1 MKKMYAF
8 LLMMVSVLFWAQ
20 TPKLE
25 IPNAKGDFK
34 PTNEVNLEKLDIKV
48 KIAGNISTTVMTMV
62 FRSNSNRILEGRLTF
77 PLPEGVSVSGY
88 ALDINGK
95 LRNAVPVEKEK
106 AKEVF
111 ESIERRRVDPGIL
124 EKVEGNNFRTRI
136 YPIMPNSTRTV
147 QITYHQELKKIGGNL
162 QYFLPLD
169 FEKAIPEF
177 NLKTSV
183 FENFITP
190 QLEEKPNGEFD
201 FVKNGNVWTAETKK
215 INYKSTGNLK
225 VNLPQSEDKNAV
237 VMQNASDN
245 HFYFL
250 ANVNINSSSRAKNI
264 PSKIGLIWDN
274 SLSAKKANHE
284 KEFELLD
291 EYFKAVQN
299 ISVKVAYLNNDF
311 EEGKVYTVKNGNWD
325 DLKTELKSVKYDGGT
340 DFGKLKNV
348 ENVNEYLFFSDGIS
362 SFGDL
367 NLKLNKPVYT
377 VVSSAK
383 ANFSQMKFISLKTGG
398 EMLNLQQNLAKDEVK
413 KLLYENLKFIG
424 IKENNSVSEVYPSL
438 PQTIENG
445 FNISGISS
453 KKATEITLLFG
464 YGNVP
469 TLEKMVKLN
478 ADENIV
484 EDWEIAQFWAQKK
497 ITELE
502 LFADKNKDEIKNL
515 GKQFVIV
522 TMNTSLIVLENVSD
536 YVKYEIT
543 PPLELRE
550 AYNNQMKTVFAQ
562 RDIRVNDLMQR
573 AESMTENLKNW
584 WKTDFKPVKKY
595 PKPVE
600 PVVDNTRRD
609 SITVRNSG
617 NPRNSTNTRTRERRT
632 RQRAMSD
639 SVREKRI
646 EEVVLV
652 AYGDRD
658 EEDDSPRITRSESVA
673 STVQGRVAGVEI
685 RGYSSAPE
693 KSKEIGS
700 YTPTSGKINIVDV
713 KSDAEYMNAFEK
725 ISTAEEI
732 YNEYLVQ
739 REKYLQTP
747 SFYFDVA
754 QLLFEKKSP
763 KLALRVL
770 SSIAD
775 LDIENE
781 ELYKLLAYKLK
792 EGKFYDKELW
802 IFGKVLEWRPFDP
815 QSYRDYSL
823 ALEDNGKYQ
832 EALDTLYK
840 IFNRSYTQELANRDF
855 GIEET
860 VLLELNQLI
869 SIHKGEIN
877 ISKINQKLIADL
889 PVDVRV
895 VLNWNKD
902 NTDIDLWV
910 TDPNGE
916 KCMYS
921 HKTTEIGGRLSDDFT
936 GGFGPE
942 QFLLKKAI
950 SGTYKIETNFFGE
963 NQATVS
969 GPTSL
974 MAEIFINYASGKQ
987 ERQIVVFNKSKE
999 SNTGN
1004 GDGVLIAEFKF

>member
-1 MKKMYAF
+1 MKKMFAF
-8 LLMMVSVLFWAQ
+8 LLMMFSVAIWAQ
-20 TPKLE
+20 IPNIE

-48 KIAGNISTTVMTMV
+48 KIVGNISTTEMTMI
-62 FRSNSNRILEGRLTF
+62 FRSNANRILEGRLTF
-77 PLPEGVSVSGY
+77 PLPDGVSVSGY
-88 ALDINGK
+88 AFDINGK

-136 YPIMPNSTRTV
+136 YPIPMNGNRIV
-147 QITYHQELKKIGGNL
+147 QITYHQELKKVAGNL

-215 INYKSTGNLK
+215 INYKSKGNLK
-225 VNLPQSEDKNAV
+225 VNLPQSDDKNAV

-250 ANVNINSSSRAKNI
+250 ANVNINSSSRAKNL

-291 EYFKAVQN
+291 EYFKAVKN

-311 EEGKVYTVKNGNWD
+311 EEGKTFSIKNGNWSE
-325 DLKTELKSVKYDGGT
+325 LKAELKSVKYDGGT
-340 DFGKLKNV
+340 DFGKLKNL
-348 ENVNEYLFFSDGIS
+348 ENVGEYLLFSDGLS
-362 SFGDL
+362 TFGDL

-377 VVSSAK
+377 VISSAK

-398 EMLNLQQNLAKDEVK
+398 EMLNLGQNLAKDDVK

-464 YGNVP
+464 YGNVL
-469 TLEKMVKLN
+469 TLEKTIKLN
-478 ADENIV
+478 ADENTV

-497 ITELE
+497 LAELE

-515 GKQFVIV
+515 GKQFGIV
-522 TMNTSLIVLENVSD
+522 TMNSSLIVLENVSD
-536 YVKYEIT
+536 YVKYEIA

-550 AYNNQMKTVFAQ
+550 AYNNQIKTVFAQ
-562 RDIRVNDLMQR
+562 RENRVNNLMQR
-573 AESMTENLKNW
+573 AESMTENLKTW
-584 WKTDFKPVKKY
+584 WKTDFTPKKKY
-595 PKPVE
+595 PE
-600 PVVDNTRRD
+600 PTSKKD
-609 SITVRNSG
+609 SV
-617 NPRNSTNTRTRERRT
+617 RTREISENTSRRNRERRNT
-632 RQRAMSD
+632 RMDTTQTKEINEVVMIGYGRQRKTDITGSVTQVLEGRASGVVVNAMGIKREDKNLHD
-639 SVREKRI
+639 S
-646 EEVVLV
+646 
-652 AYGDRD
+652 YQ
-658 EEDDSPRITRSESVA
+658 PN
-673 STVQGRVAGVEI
+673 
-685 RGYSSAPE
+685 
-693 KSKEIGS
+693 
-700 YTPTSGKINIVDV
+700 SGKITVIDV
-713 KSDAEYMNAFEK
+713 KSDAEYMEAFNK

-792 EGKFYDKELW
+792 EGKSYDKELW

-815 QSYRDYSL
+815 QSYRDYAL

-832 EALDTLYK
+832 EALDTIYK
-840 IFNRSYTQELANRDF
+840 IFNRSYTQELADRDF

-860 VLLELNQLI
+860 VLMELNELI
-869 SIHKGEIN
+869 SRHKNEIDF
-877 ISKINQKLIADL
+877 SKINEKLIADL

-895 VLNWNKD
+895 ALNWNKD

-921 HKTTEIGGRLSDDFT
+921 HKSTEIGGRLSDDFT

-950 SGTYKIETNFFGE
+950 KGTYKIETNFFGE
-963 NQATVS
+963 NQVSVS

-987 ERQIVVFNKSKE
+987 ERQIVVFNKSKK

>member
-1 MKKMYAF
+1 MKKMFAF
-8 LLMMVSVLFWAQ
+8 LLMMVSVAIWAQ
-20 TPKLE
+20 IPNIE

-77 PLPEGVSVSGY
+77 PLPDGVSVSGY

-111 ESIERRRVDPGIL
+111 ESIEKRRVDPGIL

-147 QITYHQELKKIGGNL
+147 QITYHQELKKSAQNL

-190 QLEEKPNGEFD
+190 KLEEKPNGEFD

-215 INYKSTGNLK
+215 TNYKTTGNLK
-225 VNLPQSEDKNAV
+225 VNLPQSEYKNAV

-250 ANVNINSSSRAKNI
+250 ANVNINSSSRAKNL

-291 EYFKAVQN
+291 EYFKAIQN

-311 EEGKVYTVKNGNWD
+311 EEGKTFSIKNGNWE

-340 DFGKLKNV
+340 DFGKLKNL
-348 ENVNEYLFFSDGIS
+348 ENVGEYLLFSDGLS
-362 SFGDL
+362 TFGDL

-377 VVSSAK
+377 IVSSAK

-398 EMLNLQQNLAKDEVK
+398 ETLNLQQNLAKDEVK

-424 IKENNSVSEVYPSL
+424 IKNNNSVTEVFPSL
-438 PQTIENG
+438 PQTVENG

-453 KKATEITLLFG
+453 KKDTEITLLFG
-464 YGNVP
+464 YGNVS
-469 TLEKMVKLN
+469 TLEKTIKLN
-478 ADENIV
+478 ADENTV

-497 ITELE
+497 LAELE

-515 GKQFVIV
+515 GKQFGIV
-522 TMNTSLIVLENVSD
+522 TMNSSLIVLENVSD
-536 YVKYEIT
+536 YVKYEIA

-562 RDIRVNDLMQR
+562 RENRVNNLMQR

-584 WKTDFKPVKKY
+584 WKTDFTPKKKY
-595 PKPVE
+595 PERTSKK
-600 PVVDNTRRD
+600 D
-609 SITVRNSG
+609 SV
-617 NPRNSTNTRTRERRT
+617 RTREISENTSRRNRERRNARMDT
-632 RQRAMSD
+632 TKTKEINEVVMIGYGRQRKTDITGSVTQVLEGRASGVVVNAMGIKREDKNLAD
-639 SVREKRI
+639 S
-646 EEVVLV
+646 
-652 AYGDRD
+652 YQ
-658 EEDDSPRITRSESVA
+658 PN
-673 STVQGRVAGVEI
+673 
-685 RGYSSAPE
+685 
-693 KSKEIGS
+693 
-700 YTPTSGKINIVDV
+700 SGKITVIDV
-713 KSDAEYMNAFEK
+713 KSDAEYMEAFNK

-732 YNEYLVQ
+732 YNEYLAQ

-815 QSYRDYSL
+815 QSYRDYAL
-823 ALEDNGKYQ
+823 ALEDNGKHQ
-832 EALDTLYK
+832 EALDNIYK
-840 IFNRSYTQELANRDF
+840 IFNRSYTQELADRDF

-860 VLLELNQLI
+860 VLMELNEII
-869 SIHKGEIN
+869 SRHKNELN
-877 ISKINQKLIADL
+877 LSKINEKLIADL

-895 VLNWNKD
+895 ALNWNKD

-921 HKTTEIGGRLSDDFT
+921 HKSTEIGGRLSDDFT

-950 SGTYKIETNFFGE
+950 KGTYKIETNFFGE
-963 NQATVS
+963 NQVSVS

-987 ERQIVVFNKSKE
+987 ERQIVVFNKSKK

>member
-1 MKKMYAF
+1 MKKMFAF
-8 LLMMVSVLFWAQ
+8 LLMMVSVAIWAQ
-20 TPKLE
+20 IPNIE

-190 QLEEKPNGEFD
+190 QLVEKPNGEFD
-201 FVKNGNVWTAETKK
+201 FIKNGNVWTAETKK
-215 INYKSTGNLK
+215 INYKSKGNLK

-250 ANVNINSSSRAKNI
+250 ANVNINSSSRAKNL

-284 KEFELLD
+284 KEFELLN
-291 EYFKAVQN
+291 EYFKAIQN

-311 EEGKVYTVKNGNWD
+311 EEGKTFSVKNGNWD
-325 DLKTELKSVKYDGGT
+325 ELKTELKAIKYDGGT
-340 DFGKLKNV
+340 DFGKLKNL
-348 ENVNEYLFFSDGIS
+348 ENVGEYLLFSDGLS
-362 SFGDL
+362 TFGDL

-377 VVSSAK
+377 VISSAK
-383 ANFSQMKFISLKTGG
+383 VNFSQMKFISLKTGG
-398 EMLNLQQNLAKDEVK
+398 EMLNLGQNLAKDEVK

-424 IKENNSVSEVYPSL
+424 IKENNSVSEVHPSL

-469 TLEKMVKLN
+469 TIEKTIKLN
-478 ADENIV
+478 ADENTV

-497 ITELE
+497 LAELE

-515 GKQFVIV
+515 GKQFGIV
-522 TMNTSLIVLENVSD
+522 TMNSSLIVLENVSD

-543 PPLELRE
+543 PPSELKTE
-550 AYNNQMKTVFAQ
+550 YDKQMKNVFAQ
-562 RDIRVNDLMQR
+562 RENRVNNLMQR

-584 WKTDFKPVKKY
+584 WKTDFTPKKKY
-595 PKPVE
+595 PE
-600 PVVDNTRRD
+600 PTSKKDSVITRGISENTSRR
-609 SITVRNSG
+609 N
-617 NPRNSTNTRTRERRT
+617 RERRNT
-632 RQRAMSD
+632 RMDTTQTKEINEVVMIGYGRQRKTDITGSVTQVLEGRASGVVVNAMGIK
-639 SVREKRI
+639 REDKN
-646 EEVVLV
+646 L
-652 AYGDRD
+652 
-658 EEDDSPRITRSESVA
+658 DDSYQPN
-673 STVQGRVAGVEI
+673 
-685 RGYSSAPE
+685 
-693 KSKEIGS
+693 
-700 YTPTSGKINIVDV
+700 SGKITVVDV
-713 KSDAEYMNAFEK
+713 KSDAEYMEAFEEK
-725 ISTAEEI
+725 STALEI
-732 YNEYLVQ
+732 YEEYLVQ

-792 EGKFYDKELW
+792 EAKFYDKELW

-823 ALEDNGKYQ
+823 ALEDNEKYQ

-860 VLLELNQLI
+860 VLFELNQLI
-869 SIHKGEIN
+869 SRHEDEIN
-877 ISKINQKLIADL
+877 ISKINQKLITDL

-921 HKTTEIGGRLSDDFT
+921 HKSTEIGGRLSDDFT

-950 SGTYKIETNFFGE
+950 KGTYKIETNFFGE
-963 NQATVS
+963 NQVSVS

-987 ERQIVVFNKSKE
+987 ERQIVVFNKSKK

-1004 GDGVLIAEFKF
+1004 GDRVLIAEFKF

>member
-1 MKKMYAF
+1 MKKMFAF
-8 LLMMVSVLFWAQ
+8 LLMMVSVAIWAQ
-20 TPKLE
+20 IPNIE

-201 FVKNGNVWTAETKK
+201 FIKNGNVWTAETKK
-215 INYKSTGNLK
+215 TNYKSTGNLK

-250 ANVNINSSSRAKNI
+250 SNVNINSSSRAKNL

-291 EYFKAVQN
+291 EYFKAVKN

-311 EEGKVYTVKNGNWD
+311 EEGKTFSVKNGNWD
-325 DLKTELKSVKYDGGT
+325 ELKTELKSVKYDGGT
-340 DFGKLKNV
+340 DFGKLKNL
-348 ENVNEYLFFSDGIS
+348 ENVGEYLLFSDGLS
-362 SFGDL
+362 TFGDL

-377 VVSSAK
+377 VISSAK
-383 ANFSQMKFISLKTGG
+383 ANFSQMKSISLKTGG
-398 EMLNLQQNLAKDEVK
+398 EMLNLGQNLAKDEVK

-469 TLEKMVKLN
+469 TIEKTIKLN
-478 ADENIV
+478 ADENTV

-497 ITELE
+497 LAELE

-515 GKQFVIV
+515 GKQFGIV
-522 TMNTSLIVLENVSD
+522 TMNSSLIVLENVSD

-543 PPLELRE
+543 PPSELKTE
-550 AYNNQMKTVFAQ
+550 YDKQMKNVFAQ
-562 RDIRVNDLMQR
+562 RENRVNNLMQR

-584 WKTDFKPVKKY
+584 WKTDFTPKKKY
-595 PKPVE
+595 PE
-600 PVVDNTRRD
+600 PTSKKDSVITRGISENTSRR
-609 SITVRNSG
+609 N
-617 NPRNSTNTRTRERRT
+617 RERRNT
-632 RQRAMSD
+632 RMDTTQTKEINEVVMIGYGRQRKTDITGSVTQVLEGRASGVVVYAMGI
-639 SVREKRI
+639 KRKDKN
-646 EEVVLV
+646 L
-652 AYGDRD
+652 
-658 EEDDSPRITRSESVA
+658 DDSYQPN
-673 STVQGRVAGVEI
+673 
-685 RGYSSAPE
+685 
-693 KSKEIGS
+693 
-700 YTPTSGKINIVDV
+700 SGKITVIDV
-713 KSDAEYMNAFEK
+713 KSDAEYMEAFEEN
-725 ISTAEEI
+725 STASEI
-732 YNEYLVQ
+732 YEEYLVQ

-815 QSYRDYSL
+815 QSYRDYAL
-823 ALEDNGKYQ
+823 ALEDIGKYQ
-832 EALDTLYK
+832 EALDTIYK
-840 IFNRSYTQELANRDF
+840 IFNRSYTQELADRDF

-860 VLLELNQLI
+860 VLMELNELI
-869 SIHKGEIN
+869 SRHKNELDF
-877 ISKINQKLIADL
+877 SKINEKLIANL

-895 VLNWNKD
+895 ALNWNKD

-921 HKTTEIGGRLSDDFT
+921 HKSTEIGGRLSDDFT

-950 SGTYKIETNFFGE
+950 KGTYKIETNFFGE
-963 NQATVS
+963 NQVSVS

-987 ERQIVVFNKSKE
+987 ERQIVVFNKSKK

>member
-1 MKKMYAF
+1 
-8 LLMMVSVLFWAQ
+8 MMLSVVFWAQ
-20 TPKLE
+20 IPSIE
-25 IPNAKGDFK
+25 IPNSKSNFR
-34 PTNEVNLEKLDIKV
+34 PTNEVNLEKLDIHV
-48 KIAGNISTTVMTMV
+48 KIAGNISTTVMVMV

-77 PLPEGVSVSGY
+77 PLPEGVSVSSY

-111 ESIERRRVDPGIL
+111 ESIERRRIDPGIL
-124 EKVEGNNFRTRI
+124 EKIEGNNFRTRI

-147 QITYHQELKKIGGNL
+147 QITYHQELRKSGGNL

-183 FENFITP
+183 FENFAIP
-190 QLEEKPNGEFD
+190 QLAEKPNGEFD
-201 FVKNGNVWTAETKK
+201 FVKNGNVWIAETQKK
-215 INYKSTGNLK
+215 NYKSNGNLK

-237 VMQNASDN
+237 VMQNASGGN
-245 HFYFL
+245 YYFL
-250 ANVNINSSSRAKNI
+250 ANVNINAISRAKNL

-299 ISVKVAYLNNDF
+299 ISVKVAYLNSDF
-311 EEGKVYTVKNGNWD
+311 EEGKVYQIKNGNWD
-325 DLKTELKSVKYDGGT
+325 NLKTELKSVKYDGGT
-340 DFGKLKNV
+340 DFGKLKNL

-367 NLKLNKPVYT
+367 NLTLNKPVYT
-377 VVSSAK
+377 IISSAK
-383 ANFSQMKFISLKTGG
+383 SNFNQLKFISLKTGG
-398 EMLNLQQNLAKDEVK
+398 EILNLQQNLAKDEVK
-413 KLLYENLKFIG
+413 KLLYENLKFLG
-424 IKENNSVSEVYPSL
+424 IKENRNVSEVYPTL
-438 PQTIENG
+438 PQTVENG

-453 KKATEITLLFG
+453 EKSTEITLLFG
-464 YGNVP
+464 YGNIP
-469 TLEKMVKLN
+469 TIEKIVKLN
-478 ADENIV
+478 ANENTV
-484 EDWEIAQFWAQKK
+484 EDWEISQFWAQKK

-502 LFADKNKDEIKNL
+502 LFTDKNKDDIKNL
-515 GKQFVIV
+515 GKQFGIV
-522 TMNTSLIVLENVSD
+522 TMNSSLIVLENIQD
-536 YVKYEIT
+536 YVRYEIL
-543 PPLELRE
+543 PPNELMTE
-550 AYNNQMKTVFAQ
+550 YNNQMKNISVQ
-562 RDIRVNDLMQR
+562 RENRVNDLMQR
-573 AESMTENLKNW
+573 AENMAENLKNW
-584 WKTDFKPVKKY
+584 WQTDSSQTKKY
-595 PKPVE
+595 PVIIKKVDSISTRGISRNSNRE
-600 PVVDNTRRD
+600 NRQRVRADSVQFKDIDEVVVTAMSVRRD
-609 SITVRNSG
+609 SDSDDENDIPRATRN
-617 NPRNSTNTRTRERRT
+617 EL
-632 RQRAMSD
+632 
-639 SVREKRI
+639 RI
-646 EEVVLV
+646 
-652 AYGDRD
+652 
-658 EEDDSPRITRSESVA
+658 A
-673 STVQGRVAGVEI
+673 STTNVMEGRVSGVQIRGISSVSEKNKEI
-685 RGYSSAPE
+685 SGYSS
-693 KSKEIGS
+693 
-700 YTPTSGKINIVDV
+700 TSGKITVVDV
-713 KSDAEYMNAFEK
+713 KSDAEYMNVFEK
-725 ISTAEEI
+725 ISNAEGI

-739 REKYLQTP
+739 REKYWQTP
-747 SFYFDVA
+747 SFYFDVT
-754 QLLFEKKSP
+754 QLLFDKNSP
-763 KLALRVL
+763 KLAIRVL

-792 EGKFYDKELW
+792 EAKFYDKELW

-815 QSYRDYSL
+815 QSYRDYAL

-832 EALDTLYK
+832 EALDTIYK

-869 SIHKGEIN
+869 TRHKGEIN
-877 ISKINQKLIADL
+877 ISKINEKLISDL

-921 HKTTEIGGRLSDDFT
+921 HKSTEIGGRLSNDFT

-942 QFLLKKAI
+942 QFILKKAI
-950 SGTYKIETNFFGE
+950 SGTYKIQTNFFGE
-963 NQATVS
+963 NQAAIS

-974 MAEIFINYASGKQ
+974 MAEIFINYSSGKQ
-987 ERQIVVFNKSKE
+987 ERQILVFNKSKK
-999 SNTGN
+999 SKTRK
-1004 GDGVLIAEFKF
+1004 GDGILIAEFKF

>member
-25 IPNAKGDFK
+25 IPNNKGDFK
-34 PTNEVNLEKLDIKV
+34 PTNEVNLEKLDIQV

-62 FRSNSNRILEGRLTF
+62 FRSNANRILEGRLTF

-147 QITYHQELKKIGGNL
+147 QITYHQELKKSSGNL

-169 FEKAIPEF
+169 FEKNIAEF

-201 FVKNGNVWTAETKK
+201 FVKNGNVWIAETKK
-215 INYKSTGNLK
+215 TNYKTTGNLK

-237 VMQNASDN
+237 VMQNASGGN
-245 HFYFL
+245 FYFL
-250 ANVNINSSSRAKNI
+250 ANVNINAISRAKNL

-284 KEFELLD
+284 KEFELLN
-291 EYFKAVQN
+291 EYFKAVKN

-325 DLKTELKSVKYDGGT
+325 DLRAELKSVKYDGGT
-340 DFGKLKNV
+340 DFGKLKNL
-348 ENVNEYLFFSDGIS
+348 ENVGEYLLFSDGIS

-377 VVSSAK
+377 IVSSAK
-383 ANFSQMKFISLKTGG
+383 ANYSQLKFISLKTGG
-398 EMLNLQQNLAKDEVK
+398 EMLNLGQNSAKSEVK
-413 KLLYENLKFIG
+413 KLLYENFKFLG
-424 IKENNSVSEVYPSL
+424 IKENRTVSEVYPTL
-438 PQTIENG
+438 AQTIENG
-445 FNISGISS
+445 FNISGIAAQKS
-453 KKATEITLLFG
+453 TEITLLFG
-464 YGNVP
+464 FGNTP
-469 TLEKMVKLN
+469 TLEKVVKLN
-478 ADENIV
+478 ADENTV

-497 ITELE
+497 ISELE

-515 GKQFVIV
+515 GKQFGIV
-522 TMNTSLIVLENVSD
+522 TMNSSLIVLENVSD

-543 PPLELRE
+543 SPSELKTE
-550 AYNNQMKTVFAQ
+550 YNNQMKNVLAQ
-562 RDIRVNDLMQR
+562 RENRINNLMQR
-573 AESMTENLKNW
+573 AESMTENLKTW
-584 WKTDFKPVKKY
+584 WKTDFTPKKKY
-595 PKPVE
+595 PE
-600 PVVDNTRRD
+600 PISKRD
-609 SITVRNSG
+609 SVRTRGISENTSR
-617 NPRNSTNTRTRERRT
+617 RNRERRNTRTDTTKSKE
-632 RQRAMSD
+632 
-639 SVREKRI
+639 I
-646 EEVVLV
+646 EEVVMV
-652 AYGDRD
+652 GYGTQRKTDITGSVTQVLEGRASGVVINAMGIKR
-658 EEDDSPRITRSESVA
+658 EEKSLDDSYQPN
-673 STVQGRVAGVEI
+673 
-685 RGYSSAPE
+685 
-693 KSKEIGS
+693 
-700 YTPTSGKINIVDV
+700 SGKITVIDI
-713 KSDAEYMNAFEK
+713 KSDAEYMNTFNK
-725 ISTAEEI
+725 ISNAEGI

-739 REKYLQTP
+739 REKYIQTP

-775 LDIENE
+775 LDLENE

-792 EGKFYDKELW
+792 EAKFYDKELW
-802 IFGKVLEWRPFDP
+802 VFGKVLEWRPFDP
-815 QSYRDYSL
+815 QSYRDYAL
-823 ALEDNGKYQ
+823 ALEDNGKHQ
-832 EALDTLYK
+832 EALDTIYK
-840 IFNRSYTQELANRDF
+840 IFNRSYTQELADRDF

-860 VLLELNQLI
+860 VLMELNELI
-869 SIHKGEIN
+869 SRHKNELDL
-877 ISKINQKLIADL
+877 SKINEKLIADL

-895 VLNWNKD
+895 ALNWNKD

-921 HKTTEIGGRLSDDFT
+921 HKSTEIGGRLSNDFT

-987 ERQIVVFNKSKE
+987 ERQIVVFNKSKK

>member
-8 LLMMVSVLFWAQ
+8 LLMMVSVAIWAQ
-20 TPKLE
+20 IPNIE

-190 QLEEKPNGEFD
+190 QLVEKPNGEFD
-201 FVKNGNVWTAETKK
+201 FVKIGNIWTAETKK
-215 INYKSTGNLK
+215 TNYKSTGNLK

-250 ANVNINSSSRAKNI
+250 ANVNINSSSRAKNL

-291 EYFKAVQN
+291 EYFKAVKN

-311 EEGKVYTVKNGNWD
+311 EEGKTFSIKNGNWE

-340 DFGKLKNV
+340 DFGKLKNL
-348 ENVNEYLFFSDGIS
+348 ENVGEYLLFSDGLS
-362 SFGDL
+362 TFGDL

-377 VVSSAK
+377 VISSAK
-383 ANFSQMKFISLKTGG
+383 VNFSQMKFISLKTGG
-398 EMLNLQQNLAKDEVK
+398 EMLNLGQNLAKDEVK

-424 IKENNSVSEVYPSL
+424 IKENNSVSEVHPSL

-469 TLEKMVKLN
+469 TIEKKVKLN
-478 ADENIV
+478 ADENTV

-497 ITELE
+497 LAELE

-515 GKQFVIV
+515 GKQFGIV
-522 TMNTSLIVLENVSD
+522 TMNSSLIVLENVSD

-543 PPLELRE
+543 PPSELKTE
-550 AYNNQMKTVFAQ
+550 YDKQMKNVFAQ
-562 RDIRVNDLMQR
+562 RENRVNNLMQR

-584 WKTDFKPVKKY
+584 WKTDFTPKKKY
-595 PKPVE
+595 PE
-600 PVVDNTRRD
+600 PTSKKDSVITRGISENTSRR
-609 SITVRNSG
+609 N
-617 NPRNSTNTRTRERRT
+617 RERRNT
-632 RQRAMSD
+632 RMDTTQTKEINEVVMIGYGRQRKTDITGSVTQVLEGRASGVVVNAMGIK
-639 SVREKRI
+639 REDKN
-646 EEVVLV
+646 L
-652 AYGDRD
+652 
-658 EEDDSPRITRSESVA
+658 DDSYQPN
-673 STVQGRVAGVEI
+673 
-685 RGYSSAPE
+685 
-693 KSKEIGS
+693 
-700 YTPTSGKINIVDV
+700 SGKITVIDV
-713 KSDAEYMNAFEK
+713 KSDAEYMEAFNK

-792 EGKFYDKELW
+792 EAKFYDKELW

-815 QSYRDYSL
+815 QSYRDYAL

-832 EALDTLYK
+832 EALDTIYK
-840 IFNRSYTQELANRDF
+840 IFNRSYTQELADRDF

-860 VLLELNQLI
+860 VLMELNELI
-869 SIHKGEIN
+869 SRHKNELDF
-877 ISKINQKLIADL
+877 SKINEKLIANL

-895 VLNWNKD
+895 ALNWNKD

-921 HKTTEIGGRLSDDFT
+921 HKSTEIGGRLSDDFT

-950 SGTYKIETNFFGE
+950 KGTYKIETNFFGE
-963 NQATVS
+963 NQVSVS

-987 ERQIVVFNKSKE
+987 ERQIVVFNKSKK

>member
-1 MKKMYAF
+1 MKKMFAF
-8 LLMMVSVLFWAQ
+8 LLMLVSVAIWAQ
-20 TPKLE
+20 IPNIE

-147 QITYHQELKKIGGNL
+147 QISYHQELKKIGGNL
-162 QYFLPLD
+162 QYFLPMD

-190 QLEEKPNGEFD
+190 QLVEKPNGEFD
-201 FVKNGNVWTAETKK
+201 FIKNGNVWTAETKK
-215 INYKSTGNLK
+215 TNYKSKGNLK

-245 HFYFL
+245 HLYFL
-250 ANVNINSSSRAKNI
+250 ANVNINSASRAKNL

-284 KEFELLD
+284 KEFELLN
-291 EYFKAVQN
+291 EYFKAIQN

-311 EEGKVYTVKNGNWD
+311 EEGKTFSVKNGNWNE
-325 DLKTELKSVKYDGGT
+325 LKKELKSVKYDGGT
-340 DFGKLKNV
+340 DFGKINNL
-348 ENVNEYLFFSDGIS
+348 ENVGEYLLFSDGLS
-362 SFGDL
+362 TFGDL

-377 VVSSAK
+377 VISSAK

-398 EMLNLQQNLAKDEVK
+398 EMLNLGQNLAKDEVK

-424 IKENNSVSEVYPSL
+424 IKENRSISEVYPSIS
-438 PQTIENG
+438 QTVENG

-453 KKATEITLLFG
+453 RKNNEITLLFG
-464 YGNVP
+464 FGNTP
-469 TLEKMVKLN
+469 TIEKAVKLN
-478 ADENIV
+478 ADENTV

-497 ITELE
+497 LAELE

-515 GKQFVIV
+515 GKQFGIV
-522 TMNTSLIVLENVSD
+522 TMNSSLIVLENVSD

-543 PPLELRE
+543 PPSELKTE
-550 AYNNQMKTVFAQ
+550 YDKQMKTVFAQ
-562 RDIRVNDLMQR
+562 RENRVNNLMQR

-584 WKTDFKPVKKY
+584 WKTDFTPKKKY
-595 PKPVE
+595 PE
-600 PVVDNTRRD
+600 PTSKKDSVRTRGISENTSRR
-609 SITVRNSG
+609 N
-617 NPRNSTNTRTRERRT
+617 RERRNT
-632 RQRAMSD
+632 RIDTTKSK
-639 SVREKRI
+639 EI
-646 EEVVLV
+646 EEVVMV
-652 AYGDRD
+652 GYGTQRKTD
-658 EEDDSPRITRSESVA
+658 ITA
-673 STVQGRVAGVEI
+673 SATQVLEGRVAGVVVNAVGI
-685 RGYSSAPE
+685 RREEKNQGYSTDKDGFLDYQPN
-693 KSKEIGS
+693 
-700 YTPTSGKINIVDV
+700 TGKITVVDV
-713 KSDAEYMNAFEK
+713 KSDAEYMEAFEEK
-725 ISTAEEI
+725 STALEI
-732 YNEYLVQ
+732 YEEYLVQ

-815 QSYRDYSL
+815 QSYRDYAL

-832 EALDTLYK
+832 EALDTIYK
-840 IFNRSYTQELANRDF
+840 IFNRSYTQELADRDF

-860 VLLELNQLI
+860 VLMELNELI
-869 SIHKGEIN
+869 SRHKNELDF
-877 ISKINQKLIADL
+877 SKINEKLIANL

-895 VLNWNKD
+895 ALNWNKD

-921 HKTTEIGGRLSDDFT
+921 HKSTEIGGRLSDDFT

-950 SGTYKIETNFFGE
+950 KGTYKIETNFFGE
-963 NQATVS
+963 NQVSVS

-987 ERQIVVFNKSKE
+987 ERQIVVFNKSKK

>member
-1 MKKMYAF
+1 M
-8 LLMMVSVLFWAQ
+8 LVSVAIWAQ
-20 TPKLE
+20 IPNIE

-48 KIAGNISTTVMTMV
+48 KIAGNISTTEMTMV
-62 FRSNSNRILEGRLTF
+62 FRSNANRILEGRLTF

-111 ESIERRRVDPGIL
+111 ESIEKRRVDPGIL

-147 QITYHQELKKIGGNL
+147 QITYHQELKKSAQNL

-177 NLKTSV
+177 NLKTLV
-183 FENFITP
+183 FENFVTP
-190 QLEEKPNGEFD
+190 QLEEKPTGEFD

-215 INYKSTGNLK
+215 TNYKSIGNLK
-225 VNLPQSEDKNAV
+225 VNIPQSDAKNAV

-250 ANVNINSSSRAKNI
+250 ANVNINSASRAKNL
-264 PSKIGLIWDN
+264 PQKIGLIWDN

-284 KEFELLD
+284 KEFELLN

-311 EEGKVYTVKNGNWD
+311 EEGKTFSIKNGNWE
-325 DLKTELKSVKYDGGT
+325 DLKTELKAVKYDGGT
-340 DFGKLKNV
+340 DFGKLKNL
-348 ENVNEYLFFSDGIS
+348 ENVGEYLLFSDGLS
-362 SFGDL
+362 TFGDL

-377 VVSSAK
+377 IVSSAK
-383 ANFSQMKFISLKTGG
+383 ANFSQLKFISLKTGG
-398 EMLNLQQNLAKDEVK
+398 EMLNLGQNLAKDEVK

-424 IKENNSVSEVYPSL
+424 IKNNNSVSEVYPLL
-438 PQTIENG
+438 PQTVENG
-445 FNISGISS
+445 FNISGISD
-453 KKATEITLLFG
+453 KKSTEITLLFG

-469 TLEKMVKLN
+469 TIEKTVKLN
-478 ADENIV
+478 ADENNV

-497 ITELE
+497 IAELE
-502 LFADKNKDEIKNL
+502 LFADKNKEEIKNL
-515 GKQFVIV
+515 GKQFGIV

-543 PPLELRE
+543 PPTELRAE
-550 AYNNQMKTVFAQ
+550 YDNQMKNVFAQ
-562 RDIRVNDLMQR
+562 RESRVNDMMQR

-584 WKTDFKPVKKY
+584 WNKDFTPKKKY
-595 PKPVE
+595 PEPTKKPKNVRE
-600 PVVDNTRRD
+600 RGYYSRRD
-609 SITVRNSG
+609 TLENK
-617 NPRNSTNTRTRERRT
+617 
-632 RQRAMSD
+632 Q
-639 SVREKRI
+639 I
-646 EEVVLV
+646 EEVVV
-652 AYGDRD
+652 VGYGRNKDNDGEED
-658 EEDDSPRITRSESVA
+658 EEAAEPRRESVA
-673 STVQGRVAGVEI
+673 YSTQAIRSEEISRPSANNNVAELSGAVAGLKLSE
-685 RGYSSAPE
+685 GDKANWGDYQ
-693 KSKEIGS
+693 
-700 YTPTSGKINIVDV
+700 PTSGKITVVDV
-713 KSDAEYMNAFEK
+713 KSDAEYMNAFNK
-725 ISTAEEI
+725 IPTAEGI

-792 EGKFYDKELW
+792 EAKFYDKELW

-840 IFNRSYTQELANRDF
+840 IFNRSYTQELVNRDF

-869 SIHKGEIN
+869 SRHEDEIN
-877 ISKINQKLIADL
+877 ISKINEKLIADL

-921 HKTTEIGGRLSDDFT
+921 HKSTEIGGRLSDDFT

-950 SGTYKIETNFFGE
+950 SGTYKIQTNFFGE

-987 ERQIVVFNKSKE
+987 ERQIVVFNKSKK

>member
-8 LLMMVSVLFWAQ
+8 LLILVSVIIWAQ
-20 TPKLE
+20 IPNIE
-25 IPNAKGDFK
+25 IPNTKGDFK
-34 PTNEVNLEKLDIKV
+34 PTNEVNLEKLDIQV

-62 FRSNSNRILEGRLTF
+62 FRSNATRILEGRLTF

-111 ESIERRRVDPGIL
+111 ESIEKRRVDPGIL

-147 QITYHQELKKIGGNL
+147 QITYHQELKKSSGNL

-169 FEKAIPEF
+169 FEKNIAEF

-201 FVKNGNVWTAETKK
+201 FVKNGNVWIAETKK
-215 INYKSTGNLK
+215 INYKTTGNLK
-225 VNLPQSEDKNAV
+225 VNLPQWEDKNAV
-237 VMQNASDN
+237 VMQNASGGN
-245 HFYFL
+245 YYFL
-250 ANVNINSSSRAKNI
+250 ANVNINAISRAKNL

-311 EEGKVYTVKNGNWD
+311 EEGKVYPIKNGNWD

-340 DFGKLKNV
+340 DFGKLKNL
-348 ENVNEYLFFSDGIS
+348 ENVSEYLFFSDGIS

-377 VVSSAK
+377 IVSSAK
-383 ANFSQMKFISLKTGG
+383 ANYSLLKFISLKTGG
-398 EMLNLQQNLAKDEVK
+398 EMLNLGQNYTKDEVK
-413 KLLYENLKFIG
+413 KILYENLKFLG
-424 IKENNSVSEVYPSL
+424 IKENRNVSEVYPTL
-438 PQTIENG
+438 AQTVENG
-445 FNISGISS
+445 FNISGITSQKS
-453 KKATEITLLFG
+453 TEITLLFG
-464 YGNVP
+464 FGKTP
-469 TLEKMVKLN
+469 TIEKVVNLN
-478 ADENIV
+478 ADENTV

-497 ITELE
+497 ISELE

-515 GKQFVIV
+515 GKQFGIV
-522 TMNTSLIVLENVSD
+522 TMNSSLIVLENVSD

-543 PPLELRE
+543 PPSELRAE
-550 AYNNQMKTVFAQ
+550 YNNQMKNIFAQ
-562 RDIRVNDLMQR
+562 RENRVNNLMQR
-573 AESMTENLKNW
+573 AESMTENLKIW
-584 WKTDFKPVKKY
+584 WKTDFTPKKKY
-595 PKPVE
+595 PE
-600 PVVDNTRRD
+600 PTSKKDSVRTRGISENSSR
-609 SITVRNSG
+609 RN
-617 NPRNSTNTRTRERRT
+617 RERRNT
-632 RQRAMSD
+632 RIDTTKSK
-639 SVREKRI
+639 EI
-646 EEVVLV
+646 EEVVMV
-652 AYGDRD
+652 GYGTQRKTDITASATQVLEGRASGVVVNAMGIRR
-658 EEDDSPRITRSESVA
+658 EEKNLDDSYQPN
-673 STVQGRVAGVEI
+673 
-685 RGYSSAPE
+685 
-693 KSKEIGS
+693 
-700 YTPTSGKINIVDV
+700 SGKITVIDI
-713 KSDAEYMNAFEK
+713 KSDAEYMNTFNK
-725 ISTAEEI
+725 ISNAEGI

-739 REKYLQTP
+739 REKYIQTP

-775 LDIENE
+775 LDLENE

-792 EGKFYDKELW
+792 EAKFYDKELW
-802 IFGKVLEWRPFDP
+802 IFSKVLEWRPFDP
-815 QSYRDYSL
+815 QSYRDYAL
-823 ALEDNGKYQ
+823 ALEDNGKHQ
-832 EALDTLYK
+832 EALDTIYK
-840 IFNRSYTQELANRDF
+840 IFNRSYTQELADRDF

-860 VLLELNQLI
+860 VLMELNEII
-869 SIHKGEIN
+869 SRHKNELDL
-877 ISKINQKLIADL
+877 SKINQRLIADL

-895 VLNWNKD
+895 ALNWNKD

-910 TDPNGE
+910 TDSNGE

-921 HKTTEIGGRLSDDFT
+921 HKSTEIGGRLSDDFT

-987 ERQIVVFNKSKE
+987 ERQIVVFNKSKK

>member
-8 LLMMVSVLFWAQ
+8 LLMMVSVAIWAQ
-20 TPKLE
+20 IPNIE

-48 KIAGNISTTVMTMV
+48 KIAGNISTTVMTIV

-147 QITYHQELKKIGGNL
+147 QITYHQELKKSAQNL

-190 QLEEKPNGEFD
+190 QLVEKPNGEFD
-201 FVKNGNVWTAETKK
+201 FIKNGNVWTAETKK
-215 INYKSTGNLK
+215 TNYKSTGNLK

-250 ANVNINSSSRAKNI
+250 ANVNINSSSRAKNL

-291 EYFKAVQN
+291 EYFKAVKN

-311 EEGKVYTVKNGNWD
+311 EEGKTFSVKNGNWD
-325 DLKTELKSVKYDGGT
+325 ELKTELKSVKYDGGT
-340 DFGKLKNV
+340 DFGKLKNL
-348 ENVNEYLFFSDGIS
+348 ENVGEYLLFSDGLS
-362 SFGDL
+362 TFGDL

-377 VVSSAK
+377 VISSAK
-383 ANFSQMKFISLKTGG
+383 ANFSQLKFISLKTGG
-398 EMLNLQQNLAKDEVK
+398 EMLNLGQNLAKDEVK

-424 IKENNSVSEVYPSL
+424 IKENNSVSEVHPSL

-469 TLEKMVKLN
+469 TIEKTIKLN
-478 ADENIV
+478 ADENTV

-497 ITELE
+497 LAELE

-515 GKQFVIV
+515 GKQFGIV
-522 TMNTSLIVLENVSD
+522 TMNSSLIVLENVSD

-543 PPLELRE
+543 PPSELKTE
-550 AYNNQMKTVFAQ
+550 YDKQMKNVFAQ
-562 RDIRVNDLMQR
+562 RENRVNNLMQR

-584 WKTDFKPVKKY
+584 WKTDFTPKKKY
-595 PKPVE
+595 PE
-600 PVVDNTRRD
+600 PTSKKDSVITRGISENTSRR
-609 SITVRNSG
+609 N
-617 NPRNSTNTRTRERRT
+617 RERRNT
-632 RQRAMSD
+632 RMDTTQTKEINEVVMIGYGRQRKTDITGSVTQVLEGRASGVVVNAMGI
-639 SVREKRI
+639 KRKDKN
-646 EEVVLV
+646 L
-652 AYGDRD
+652 
-658 EEDDSPRITRSESVA
+658 DDSYQPN
-673 STVQGRVAGVEI
+673 
-685 RGYSSAPE
+685 
-693 KSKEIGS
+693 
-700 YTPTSGKINIVDV
+700 SGKITVIDV
-713 KSDAEYMNAFEK
+713 KSDAEYMEAFEEK
-725 ISTAEEI
+725 STASEI
-732 YNEYLVQ
+732 YEEYLVQ

-792 EGKFYDKELW
+792 EAKFYDKELW

-815 QSYRDYSL
+815 QSYRDYAL
-823 ALEDNGKYQ
+823 ALEDIGKYQ
-832 EALDTLYK
+832 EALDTIYK
-840 IFNRSYTQELANRDF
+840 IFNRSYTQELADRDF

-860 VLLELNQLI
+860 VLMELNELI
-869 SIHKGEIN
+869 SRHKNELDF
-877 ISKINQKLIADL
+877 SKINEKLIADL

-895 VLNWNKD
+895 ALNWNKD

-921 HKTTEIGGRLSDDFT
+921 HKSTEIGGRLSDDFT

-950 SGTYKIETNFFGE
+950 KGTYKIETNFFGE
-963 NQATVS
+963 NQVSVS

-987 ERQIVVFNKSKE
+987 ERQIVVFNKSKK

>member
-1 MKKMYAF
+1 M
-8 LLMMVSVLFWAQ
+8 
-20 TPKLE
+20 
-25 IPNAKGDFK
+25 
-34 PTNEVNLEKLDIKV
+34 
-48 KIAGNISTTVMTMV
+48 
-62 FRSNSNRILEGRLTF
+62 
-77 PLPEGVSVSGY
+77 
-88 ALDINGK
+88 
-95 LRNAVPVEKEK
+95 
-106 AKEVF
+106 
-111 ESIERRRVDPGIL
+111 
-124 EKVEGNNFRTRI
+124 
-136 YPIMPNSTRTV
+136 
-147 QITYHQELKKIGGNL
+147 
-162 QYFLPLD
+162 
-169 FEKAIPEF
+169 
-177 NLKTSV
+177 
-183 FENFITP
+183 
-190 QLEEKPNGEFD
+190 
-201 FVKNGNVWTAETKK
+201 
-215 INYKSTGNLK
+215 
-225 VNLPQSEDKNAV
+225 
-237 VMQNASDN
+237 
-245 HFYFL
+245 
-250 ANVNINSSSRAKNI
+250 
-264 PSKIGLIWDN
+264 
-274 SLSAKKANHE
+274 
-284 KEFELLD
+284 
-291 EYFKAVQN
+291 
-299 ISVKVAYLNNDF
+299 
-311 EEGKVYTVKNGNWD
+311 
-325 DLKTELKSVKYDGGT
+325 
-340 DFGKLKNV
+340 
-348 ENVNEYLFFSDGIS
+348 
-362 SFGDL
+362 
-367 NLKLNKPVYT
+367 
-377 VVSSAK
+377 
-383 ANFSQMKFISLKTGG
+383 
-398 EMLNLQQNLAKDEVK
+398 
-413 KLLYENLKFIG
+413 
-424 IKENNSVSEVYPSL
+424 
-438 PQTIENG
+438 
-445 FNISGISS
+445 
-453 KKATEITLLFG
+453 LFG

-469 TLEKMVKLN
+469 TIEKTVKLN
-478 ADENIV
+478 ADENTV

-497 ITELE
+497 IAELE
-502 LFADKNKDEIKNL
+502 RFADKNKDEIKNL
-515 GKQFVIV
+515 GKQFGIV

-543 PPLELRE
+543 PPSELKE

-562 RDIRVNDLMQR
+562 RDMRVNDMMQR

-584 WKTDFKPVKKY
+584 WNKDFTPKKKY
-595 PKPVE
+595 PEPTKKPKNV
-600 PVVDNTRRD
+600 
-609 SITVRNSG
+609 
-617 NPRNSTNTRTRERRT
+617 RERGFSNGRDT
-632 RQRAMSD
+632 ISNKQ
-639 SVREKRI
+639 I
-646 EEVVLV
+646 EEVVIV
-652 AYGDRD
+652 GYSSQRRESEED
-658 EEDDSPRITRSESVA
+658 EEVAEPRREVTSAVSTVRSESVA
-673 STVQGRVAGVEI
+673 DVVSGQAAGIVVTSQGINRENKSLDYSADKDGVLD
-685 RGYSSAPE
+685 YQ
-693 KSKEIGS
+693 
-700 YTPTSGKINIVDV
+700 PTSGKITIVDV

-725 ISTAEEI
+725 IDSAEGI

-754 QLLFEKKSP
+754 QLLFEKNNP

-792 EGKFYDKELW
+792 EAKIYDKELW

-869 SIHKGEIN
+869 SRHEDEIN
-877 ISKINQKLIADL
+877 ISKINEKLITDL

-921 HKTTEIGGRLSDDFT
+921 HKSTEIGGRLSDDFT

-950 SGTYKIETNFFGE
+950 TGKYKIETNFFGE

-987 ERQIVVFNKSKE
+987 ERQIVVFNKSKK

>member
-1 MKKMYAF
+1 MYAF
-8 LLMMVSVLFWAQ
+8 LLMTVSVLFWAQ

-25 IPNAKGDFK
+25 IPNTKGDFK
-34 PTNEVNLEKLDIKV
+34 PTNEVNLEKLDIQV
-48 KIAGNISTTVMTMV
+48 KIAGNISTTTMTMV

-147 QITYHQELKKIGGNL
+147 QITYHQELKKSGVNL

-169 FEKAIPEF
+169 YEKAIPEF

-183 FENFITP
+183 FENFTTP

-201 FVKNGNVWTAETKK
+201 FVKNGNIWIAETKK
-215 INYKSTGNLK
+215 TNYKTTGNLK
-225 VNLPQSEDKNAV
+225 VNLPQSENKNAV
-237 VMQNASDN
+237 VMQNASGGN
-245 HFYFL
+245 FYFL
-250 ANVNINSSSRAKNI
+250 ANVNINAISRAKNL

-311 EEGKVYTVKNGNWD
+311 EEGKVYTIKNGNWD

-383 ANFSQMKFISLKTGG
+383 ANFSQLKFISLKTGG
-398 EMLNLQQNLAKDEVK
+398 EMLNLGQNSAKSEVK
-413 KLLYENLKFIG
+413 KLLYENLKFLG
-424 IKENNSVSEVYPSL
+424 IKENQNVSEVYPKLS
-438 PQTIENG
+438 QTVENG
-445 FNISGISS
+445 FNISGIASQKS
-453 KKATEITLLFG
+453 TEITLLFG
-464 YGNVP
+464 FGNTP
-469 TLEKMVKLN
+469 TIEKVVKLN
-478 ADENIV
+478 ANENTV

-502 LFADKNKDEIKNL
+502 LFADKNKDDIKDL
-515 GKQFVIV
+515 GKQFGIV

-562 RDIRVNDLMQR
+562 RDMRVNDMMQR

-600 PVVDNTRRD
+600 PVVNNTRRD

-617 NPRNSTNTRTRERRT
+617 NSTTTRVRKNRS
-632 RQRAMSD
+632 RAKVD
-639 SVREKRI
+639 TVQTKNI
-646 EEVVLV
+646 DEVVMV
-652 AYGDRD
+652 AYGRRD
-658 EEDDSPRITRSESVA
+658 EDDDAPRITRNETRTTGVNQVLSGQA
-673 STVQGRVAGVEI
+673 AGVEVRV
-685 RGYSSAPE
+685 RGMGSISE
-693 KSKEIGS
+693 NKDKKIGD
-700 YTPTSGKINIVDV
+700 YNPTSGKITVVDV

-725 ISTAEEI
+725 ISNAEGI

-754 QLLFEKKSP
+754 QLLFDKNSP
-763 KLALRVL
+763 KLAMRVL

-792 EGKFYDKELW
+792 EAKFYDKELW

-815 QSYRDYSL
+815 QSYRDYAL

-832 EALDTLYK
+832 EALDTIYK

-860 VLLELNQLI
+860 ILLGLNQLI
-869 SIHKGEIN
+869 NRHKGEIN
-877 ISKINQKLIADL
+877 ISKINEKLIADL

-921 HKTTEIGGRLSDDFT
+921 HKSTEIGGRLSDDFT

-950 SGTYKIETNFFGE
+950 SGTYKIQTNFFGE

-987 ERQIVVFNKSKE
+987 ERQIVVFNKSKK

>member
-8 LLMMVSVLFWAQ
+8 LLMMISVVAMAQ

-34 PTNEVNLEKLDIKV
+34 PTNEVNLAKLDIQV
-48 KIAGNISTTVMTMV
+48 KIAGNISTTIMTMV
-62 FRSNSNRILEGRLTF
+62 FRSNATRILEGRLTF

-111 ESIERRRVDPGIL
+111 ESVERRRVDPGIL

-136 YPIMPNSTRTV
+136 YPIMPNSTRMV

-169 FEKAIPEF
+169 FEKTIPEF
-177 NLKTSV
+177 NLKASV

-201 FVKNGNVWTAETKK
+201 FVKNGNVWIAETKK
-215 INYKSTGNLK
+215 TNSKTTGNLK
-225 VNLPQSEDKNAV
+225 VNLPQSDDKNAV
-237 VMQNASDN
+237 VMQNASGGN
-245 HFYFL
+245 FYFL
-250 ANVNINSSSRAKNI
+250 ANVNINAISIAKNL

-311 EEGKVYTVKNGNWD
+311 EEGKVYQIKNGNWD
-325 DLKTELKSVKYDGGT
+325 DLKAELKSVKYDGGT
-340 DFGKLKNV
+340 DFGKLKNL
-348 ENVNEYLFFSDGIS
+348 ENVNEYLLFSDGIS

-383 ANFSQMKFISLKTGG
+383 ANFSQLKFISLKTGG
-398 EMLNLQQNLAKDEVK
+398 ELLNLTQNSTKDEVK
-413 KLLYENLKFIG
+413 KLLYENLKFLG
-424 IKENNSVSEVYPSL
+424 IKENRTVSEVYPTLS
-438 PQTIENG
+438 QTIENG

-453 KKATEITLLFG
+453 KKDTEITLLFG
-464 YGNVP
+464 FGNTP
-469 TLEKMVKLN
+469 TIEKVSKLN
-478 ADENIV
+478 AEENTV

-497 ITELE
+497 IAELE
-502 LFADKNKDEIKNL
+502 LFADKNKDDIKNL
-515 GKQFVIV
+515 GKQFGIV
-522 TMNTSLIVLENVSD
+522 TMNSSLIVLENVSD

-543 PPLELRE
+543 PPSELRAE
-550 AYNNQMKTVFAQ
+550 YDNQMKNIFAQ
-562 RDIRVNDLMQR
+562 RENRVNNLMQR
-573 AESMTENLKNW
+573 AESMTENLKTW
-584 WKTDFKPVKKY
+584 WKTDFTPKKKY
-595 PKPVE
+595 PE
-600 PVVDNTRRD
+600 PTSKRD
-609 SITVRNSG
+609 SVRTRGISENTSR
-617 NPRNSTNTRTRERRT
+617 RNRERRNTRTDTTKSKE
-632 RQRAMSD
+632 
-639 SVREKRI
+639 I
-646 EEVVLV
+646 EEVVMVGYGTQRKTDITASATQALEGRASGV
-652 AYGDRD
+652 AVNAMEIKREDKNL
-658 EEDDSPRITRSESVA
+658 DDSYQPN
-673 STVQGRVAGVEI
+673 
-685 RGYSSAPE
+685 
-693 KSKEIGS
+693 
-700 YTPTSGKINIVDV
+700 SGKITVVDI
-713 KSDAEYMNAFEK
+713 KSDAEYMNVFDK
-725 ISTAEEI
+725 ISSAEGI

-747 SFYFDVA
+747 SFYFDVV
-754 QLLFEKKSP
+754 QLLFEKNNP
-763 KLALRVL
+763 KLAMRVL

-775 LDIENE
+775 LDLENE

-792 EGKFYDKELW
+792 ETKFYDKELW

-815 QSYRDYSL
+815 QSYRDYAL
-823 ALEDNGKYQ
+823 ALEDNGKHQ
-832 EALDTLYK
+832 EAFDTVYK
-840 IFNRSYTQELANRDF
+840 IFNRSYTQELADRDF

-860 VLLELNQLI
+860 VLMELNEMI
-869 SIHKGEIN
+869 SRHKNELDL
-877 ISKINQKLIADL
+877 SKINEKLIADL

-921 HKTTEIGGRLSDDFT
+921 HKSTETGGRLSDDFT

-950 SGTYKIETNFFGE
+950 KGTYKIETNFYGE
-963 NQATVS
+963 NQVSVS

-987 ERQIVVFNKSKE
+987 ERQIVVFNKTKK

-1004 GDGVLIAEFKF
+1004 GDGILIAEFKF

>member
-1 MKKMYAF
+1 MYAF
-8 LLMMVSVLFWAQ
+8 LLIIVSVTIWAQ
-20 TPKLE
+20 IPTIE

-48 KIAGNISTTVMTMV
+48 KIAGNISTTEMTMV
-62 FRSNSNRILEGRLTF
+62 FRSNANRILEGRLTF

-111 ESIERRRVDPGIL
+111 ESIEKRRVDPGIL

-147 QITYHQELKKIGGNL
+147 QIIYHQELKKSAQNL

-183 FENFITP
+183 FENFVTP
-190 QLEEKPNGEFD
+190 QLEEKPNGDFD

-225 VNLPQSEDKNAV
+225 VNIPQSDAKNAV
-237 VMQNASDN
+237 VMQNASGN

-250 ANVNINSSSRAKNI
+250 ANVNINSASRAKNL
-264 PSKIGLIWDN
+264 PQKIGLIWDN

-284 KEFELLD
+284 KEFELLN

-311 EEGKVYTVKNGNWD
+311 EEGKTFSIKNGNWD
-325 DLKTELKSVKYDGGT
+325 ELKTELKAVKYDGGT
-340 DFGKLKNV
+340 DFGKLKNL
-348 ENVNEYLFFSDGIS
+348 ENVGEYLFFSDGLS
-362 SFGDL
+362 TFGDL

-377 VVSSAK
+377 IVSSAK
-383 ANFSQMKFISLKTGG
+383 ANFSQLKFISLKTGG

-424 IKENNSVSEVYPSL
+424 TKNNNSVSEVFPSL
-438 PQTIENG
+438 PQTVENG
-445 FNISGISS
+445 FSISGISD

-469 TLEKMVKLN
+469 TIEKTVKLN
-478 ADENIV
+478 ADENTV

-497 ITELE
+497 IAELE

-515 GKQFVIV
+515 GKQFGIV

-543 PPLELRE
+543 PPTEMRTE
-550 AYNNQMKTVFAQ
+550 YDNQMKNVFAQ
-562 RDIRVNDLMQR
+562 RESRVNDMMQR

-584 WKTDFKPVKKY
+584 WKTDFKAVKKY
-595 PKPVE
+595 PNPQK
-600 PVVDNTRRD
+600 NTNYNGSRRD
-609 SITVRNSG
+609 S
-617 NPRNSTNTRTRERRT
+617 TRTRN
-632 RQRAMSD
+632 
-639 SVREKRI
+639 I
-646 EEVVLV
+646 EEVVV
-652 AYGDRD
+652 TGMGIRRDSND
-658 EEDDSPRITRSESVA
+658 EEDDAPRITRSESRTSSYSVVA
-673 STVQGRVAGVEI
+673 SEVAGVQV
-685 RGYSSAPE
+685 RGNSSISE
-693 KSKEIGS
+693 KSKEIGGYS
-700 YTPTSGKINIVDV
+700 PTSGKITVVDV

-725 ISTAEEI
+725 IDSAEGI

-792 EGKFYDKELW
+792 EGNFYDKELW

-869 SIHKGEIN
+869 SRHEDEIN
-877 ISKINQKLIADL
+877 ISKINQKLITDL
-889 PVDVRV
+889 LVDVRV

-921 HKTTEIGGRLSDDFT
+921 HKSTEIGGRLSDDFT

-950 SGTYKIETNFFGE
+950 AGTYKIQTNFFGE

-987 ERQIVVFNKSKE
+987 ERQIVVFNKSKK

>member
-1 MKKMYAF
+1 MKKMFAF
-8 LLMMVSVLFWAQ
+8 LLMMVSVAIWAQ
-20 TPKLE
+20 IPNIE

-48 KIAGNISTTVMTMV
+48 KIAGNISTTVMTIV

-190 QLEEKPNGEFD
+190 QLVEKPNGEFD
-201 FVKNGNVWTAETKK
+201 FIKNGNVWTAETKK
-215 INYKSTGNLK
+215 TNYKSTGNLK

-250 ANVNINSSSRAKNI
+250 SNVNINSSSRAKNL

-291 EYFKAVQN
+291 EYFKAVKN

-311 EEGKVYTVKNGNWD
+311 EEGKTFSVKNGNWD
-325 DLKTELKSVKYDGGT
+325 ELKTELKSVKYDGGT
-340 DFGKLKNV
+340 DFGKLKNL
-348 ENVNEYLFFSDGIS
+348 ENVGEYLLFSDGLS
-362 SFGDL
+362 TFGDL

-377 VVSSAK
+377 VISSAK
-383 ANFSQMKFISLKTGG
+383 ANFSQMKSISLKTGG
-398 EMLNLQQNLAKDEVK
+398 EMLNLGQNLAKDEVK

-469 TLEKMVKLN
+469 TIEKTIKLN
-478 ADENIV
+478 ADENTV

-497 ITELE
+497 LAELE

-515 GKQFVIV
+515 GKQFGIV
-522 TMNTSLIVLENVSD
+522 TMNSSLIVLENVSD

-543 PPLELRE
+543 PPSELKTE
-550 AYNNQMKTVFAQ
+550 YDKQMKNVFAQ
-562 RDIRVNDLMQR
+562 RENRVNNLMQR

-584 WKTDFKPVKKY
+584 WKTDFTPKKKY
-595 PKPVE
+595 PE
-600 PVVDNTRRD
+600 PTSKKDSVITRGISENTSRR
-609 SITVRNSG
+609 N
-617 NPRNSTNTRTRERRT
+617 RERRNT
-632 RQRAMSD
+632 RMDTTQTKEINEVVMIGYGRQRKTDITGSVTQVLEGRASGVVVNAMGI
-639 SVREKRI
+639 KRKDKN
-646 EEVVLV
+646 L
-652 AYGDRD
+652 
-658 EEDDSPRITRSESVA
+658 DDSYQPN
-673 STVQGRVAGVEI
+673 
-685 RGYSSAPE
+685 
-693 KSKEIGS
+693 
-700 YTPTSGKINIVDV
+700 SGKITVIDV
-713 KSDAEYMNAFEK
+713 KSDAEYMEAFEEK
-725 ISTAEEI
+725 STASEI
-732 YNEYLVQ
+732 YEEYLVQ

-792 EGKFYDKELW
+792 EAKFYDKELW
-802 IFGKVLEWRPFDP
+802 IFGKDLEWRPFDP
-815 QSYRDYSL
+815 QSYRDYAL
-823 ALEDNGKYQ
+823 ALEDIGKYQ
-832 EALDTLYK
+832 EALDTIYK
-840 IFNRSYTQELANRDF
+840 IFNRSYTQELADRDF

-860 VLLELNQLI
+860 VLMELNELI
-869 SIHKGEIN
+869 SRHKNELDF
-877 ISKINQKLIADL
+877 SKINEKLIANL

-895 VLNWNKD
+895 ALNWNKD

-921 HKTTEIGGRLSDDFT
+921 HKSTEIGGRLSDDFT

-950 SGTYKIETNFFGE
+950 KGTYKIETNFFGE
-963 NQATVS
+963 NQVSVS

-987 ERQIVVFNKSKE
+987 ERQIVVFNKSKK

-1004 GDGVLIAEFKF
+1004 GDGVFIAEFKF

>member
-1 MKKMYAF
+1 MKKMFAF
-8 LLMMVSVLFWAQ
+8 LLMMVSVAIWAQ
-20 TPKLE
+20 IPNIE

-162 QYFLPLD
+162 QYFLPMD

-190 QLEEKPNGEFD
+190 QLVEKPNGEFD
-201 FVKNGNVWTAETKK
+201 FIKNGNVWTAETKK
-215 INYKSTGNLK
+215 TNYKSTGNLK

-250 ANVNINSSSRAKNI
+250 ANVNINSSSRAKNL

-284 KEFELLD
+284 KEFELLN
-291 EYFKAVQN
+291 EYFKAIQN

-311 EEGKVYTVKNGNWD
+311 EEGKTFSVKNGNWE

-340 DFGKLKNV
+340 DFGKLKNL
-348 ENVNEYLFFSDGIS
+348 ENVGEYLFFSDGLS
-362 SFGDL
+362 TFGDL

-377 VVSSAK
+377 VISSAK

-398 EMLNLQQNLAKDEVK
+398 EMLNLGQNLAKDEVK
-413 KLLYENLKFIG
+413 KLLYENLKLIG

-469 TLEKMVKLN
+469 TIEKTIKLN
-478 ADENIV
+478 ADENTV

-497 ITELE
+497 LAELE

-515 GKQFVIV
+515 GKQFGIV
-522 TMNTSLIVLENVSD
+522 TMNSSLIVLENVSD

-543 PPLELRE
+543 PPSELKTE
-550 AYNNQMKTVFAQ
+550 YDKQMKTVFAQ
-562 RDIRVNDLMQR
+562 RENRVNNLMQR

-584 WKTDFKPVKKY
+584 WKTDFTPKKKY
-595 PKPVE
+595 PE
-600 PVVDNTRRD
+600 PTSKKDSVRTRGISENTSRR
-609 SITVRNSG
+609 N
-617 NPRNSTNTRTRERRT
+617 RERRNT
-632 RQRAMSD
+632 RIDTTKSK
-639 SVREKRI
+639 EI
-646 EEVVLV
+646 EEVVMV
-652 AYGDRD
+652 GYGTQRKTD
-658 EEDDSPRITRSESVA
+658 ITA
-673 STVQGRVAGVEI
+673 SATQVLEGRVAGVVVNAVGI
-685 RGYSSAPE
+685 RREEKNQGYSTDKDGFLDYQPN
-693 KSKEIGS
+693 
-700 YTPTSGKINIVDV
+700 TGKITVVDV
-713 KSDAEYMNAFEK
+713 KSDAEYMEAFEEK
-725 ISTAEEI
+725 STALEI
-732 YNEYLVQ
+732 YEEYLVQ

-754 QLLFEKKSP
+754 QLFFEKNNP

-792 EGKFYDKELW
+792 EAKFYDKELW

-815 QSYRDYSL
+815 QSYRDYAL

-832 EALDTLYK
+832 EALDTIYK
-840 IFNRSYTQELANRDF
+840 IFNRSYTQELADRDF

-860 VLLELNQLI
+860 VLMELNELI
-869 SIHKGEIN
+869 SRHKNELDF
-877 ISKINQKLIADL
+877 SKINEKLIADL

-895 VLNWNKD
+895 ALNWNKD

-921 HKTTEIGGRLSDDFT
+921 HKSTEIGGRLSDDFT

-950 SGTYKIETNFFGE
+950 KGTYKIETNFFGE
-963 NQATVS
+963 NQVSVS

-974 MAEIFINYASGKQ
+974 MAEIFINFASGKQ
-987 ERQIVVFNKSKE
+987 ERQIVVFNKTKK

>member
-8 LLMMVSVLFWAQ
+8 LLIMVSAIIWAQ
-20 TPKLE
+20 IPTIE
-25 IPNAKGDFK
+25 ILNAKGDFK

-48 KIAGNISTTVMTMV
+48 KIAGNISTTEMTMV

-111 ESIERRRVDPGIL
+111 ESIEKRRVDPGIL

-147 QITYHQELKKIGGNL
+147 QITYHQESKKIGGNL

-225 VNLPQSEDKNAV
+225 VNLPQSDDKNAV

-250 ANVNINSSSRAKNI
+250 ANVNINSASRAKNL

-291 EYFKAVQN
+291 EYFKAVKN

-311 EEGKVYTVKNGNWD
+311 EEGKTFSIKNGNWE

-340 DFGKLKNV
+340 DFGKLKNL
-348 ENVNEYLFFSDGIS
+348 ENVGEYLLFSDGLS
-362 SFGDL
+362 TFGDL
-367 NLKLNKPVYT
+367 NLKLNKPVYS
-377 VVSSAK
+377 VISSAK

-398 EMLNLQQNLAKDEVK
+398 EMLNLGQNLAKDEVK

-464 YGNVP
+464 YRNVP
-469 TLEKMVKLN
+469 TLEKTVKLN
-478 ADENIV
+478 ADENTV

-497 ITELE
+497 LAELE

-515 GKQFVIV
+515 GKQFGIV
-522 TMNTSLIVLENVSD
+522 TMNSSLIVLENVSD
-536 YVKYEIT
+536 YVKYEIA

-562 RDIRVNDLMQR
+562 RENRVNNLMQR

-584 WKTDFKPVKKY
+584 WKTDFTPKKKS
-595 PKPVE
+595 PE
-600 PVVDNTRRD
+600 PTSKKD
-609 SITVRNSG
+609 SV
-617 NPRNSTNTRTRERRT
+617 RTREISENTSRRNRERKNT
-632 RQRAMSD
+632 RIDTTKSK
-639 SVREKRI
+639 EI
-646 EEVVLV
+646 EEVVMV
-652 AYGDRD
+652 GYGTQRKTD
-658 EEDDSPRITRSESVA
+658 ITA
-673 STVQGRVAGVEI
+673 SATQVLNEQVAGVEVRA
-685 RGYSSAPE
+685 RGMASISE
-693 KSKEIGS
+693 NKDKKIGD
-700 YTPTSGKINIVDV
+700 YTPTSGKITVVDV
-713 KSDAEYMNAFEK
+713 KSDAEYMEAFEEK
-725 ISTAEEI
+725 STSLEI
-732 YNEYLVQ
+732 YEEYLVQ

-754 QLLFEKKSP
+754 QLLFEKNSP

-792 EGKFYDKELW
+792 ERKFYDKELW

-815 QSYRDYSL
+815 QSYRDYAL

-832 EALDTLYK
+832 EALDTIYK
-840 IFNRSYTQELANRDF
+840 IFNRSYTQELADRDF

-860 VLLELNQLI
+860 VLMELNELI
-869 SIHKGEIN
+869 SRHKNELN
-877 ISKINQKLIADL
+877 FSKINEKLIADL
-889 PVDVRV
+889 PVNVRV
-895 VLNWNKD
+895 ALNWNKD

-921 HKTTEIGGRLSDDFT
+921 HKSTEIGGRLSDDFT

-950 SGTYKIETNFFGE
+950 KGTYKIETNFFGE
-963 NQATVS
+963 NQVSVS

-987 ERQIVVFNKSKE
+987 ERQIVVFNKSKK

>member
-1 MKKMYAF
+1 MKKMFAF
-8 LLMMVSVLFWAQ
+8 LLMMVSVAIWAQ
-20 TPKLE
+20 IPNIE

-48 KIAGNISTTVMTMV
+48 KIAGNISTTVTTIV

-147 QITYHQELKKIGGNL
+147 QISYHQELKKIGGNL

-183 FENFITP
+183 FENFVTP

-215 INYKSTGNLK
+215 TNYKSTGNLK

-250 ANVNINSSSRAKNI
+250 SNVNINSSSRAKNL

-291 EYFKAVQN
+291 EYFKAVKN

-311 EEGKVYTVKNGNWD
+311 EEGKTFSVKNGNWD
-325 DLKTELKSVKYDGGT
+325 ELKTELKSVKYDGGT
-340 DFGKLKNV
+340 DFGKLKNL
-348 ENVNEYLFFSDGIS
+348 ENVGEYLLFSDGLS
-362 SFGDL
+362 TFGDL

-377 VVSSAK
+377 IVSSTK
-383 ANFSQMKFISLKTGG
+383 ANFSQLKFISLKTGG
-398 EMLNLQQNLAKDEVK
+398 EMLNLGQNLAKDEVK

-424 IKENNSVSEVYPSL
+424 IKENNSVSEVHPSL

-469 TLEKMVKLN
+469 TIEKTVQLN
-478 ADENIV
+478 ADENTV

-497 ITELE
+497 LAELE

-515 GKQFVIV
+515 GKQFGIV
-522 TMNTSLIVLENVSD
+522 TMNSSLIVLENVSD

-543 PPLELRE
+543 PPSELKTE
-550 AYNNQMKTVFAQ
+550 YDKQMKNVFAQ
-562 RDIRVNDLMQR
+562 RENRVNNLMQR

-584 WKTDFKPVKKY
+584 WKTDFTPKKKY
-595 PKPVE
+595 PE
-600 PVVDNTRRD
+600 PTSKKDSVITRGISENTSRR
-609 SITVRNSG
+609 N
-617 NPRNSTNTRTRERRT
+617 RERRNT
-632 RQRAMSD
+632 RMDTTQTKEINEVVMIGYGRQRKTDITGSVTQVLEGRASGVVVNAMGI
-639 SVREKRI
+639 KRKDKN
-646 EEVVLV
+646 L
-652 AYGDRD
+652 
-658 EEDDSPRITRSESVA
+658 DDSYQPN
-673 STVQGRVAGVEI
+673 
-685 RGYSSAPE
+685 
-693 KSKEIGS
+693 
-700 YTPTSGKINIVDV
+700 SGKITVIDV
-713 KSDAEYMNAFEK
+713 KSDAEYMEAFEEK
-725 ISTAEEI
+725 STASEI
-732 YNEYLVQ
+732 YEEYLVQ

-815 QSYRDYSL
+815 QSYRDYAL

-832 EALDTLYK
+832 EALDTIYK
-840 IFNRSYTQELANRDF
+840 IFNRSYTQELADRDF

-860 VLLELNQLI
+860 VLMELNELI
-869 SIHKGEIN
+869 SRHKNELDF
-877 ISKINQKLIADL
+877 SKINEKLIADL

-895 VLNWNKD
+895 ALNWNKD

-910 TDPNGE
+910 TDPNDE

-921 HKTTEIGGRLSDDFT
+921 HKSTEIGGRLSDDFT

-950 SGTYKIETNFFGE
+950 KGTYKIETNFFGE
-963 NQATVS
+963 NQVSVS

-987 ERQIVVFNKSKE
+987 ERQIVVFNKSKK

>member
-1 MKKMYAF
+1 MKKMFAF
-8 LLMMVSVLFWAQ
+8 LLMMVSVAIWAQ
-20 TPKLE
+20 IPNIE

-147 QITYHQELKKIGGNL
+147 QISYHQELKKIGGNL

-190 QLEEKPNGEFD
+190 QLVEKPNGEFD
-201 FVKNGNVWTAETKK
+201 FIKNGNVWTAETKK

-250 ANVNINSSSRAKNI
+250 ANVNINSSSRAKNL

-284 KEFELLD
+284 KEFELLN
-291 EYFKAVQN
+291 EYFKAIQN

-311 EEGKVYTVKNGNWD
+311 EEGKTFSVKNGNWNE
-325 DLKTELKSVKYDGGT
+325 LKKELKSVKYDGGT
-340 DFGKLKNV
+340 DFGKINNL
-348 ENVNEYLFFSDGIS
+348 ENVGEYLLFSDGLS
-362 SFGDL
+362 TFGDL

-377 VVSSAK
+377 VISSAK

-398 EMLNLQQNLAKDEVK
+398 EMLNLGQNLAKDEVK

-469 TLEKMVKLN
+469 TIEKTIKLN
-478 ADENIV
+478 ADENTV

-497 ITELE
+497 LAELE

-515 GKQFVIV
+515 GKQFGIV
-522 TMNTSLIVLENVSD
+522 TMNSSLIVLENVSD

-543 PPLELRE
+543 PPSELKTE
-550 AYNNQMKTVFAQ
+550 YDKQMKNVFAQ
-562 RDIRVNDLMQR
+562 RENRVNNLMQR

-584 WKTDFKPVKKY
+584 WKTDFTPKKKY
-595 PKPVE
+595 PE
-600 PVVDNTRRD
+600 PTSKKDSVITRGISENTSRR
-609 SITVRNSG
+609 N
-617 NPRNSTNTRTRERRT
+617 RERRNT
-632 RQRAMSD
+632 RMDTTQTKEINEVVMIGYGRQRKTDITGSVTQVLEGRASGVVVNAMGI
-639 SVREKRI
+639 KRKDKN
-646 EEVVLV
+646 L
-652 AYGDRD
+652 
-658 EEDDSPRITRSESVA
+658 DDSYQPN
-673 STVQGRVAGVEI
+673 
-685 RGYSSAPE
+685 
-693 KSKEIGS
+693 
-700 YTPTSGKINIVDV
+700 SGKITVIDV
-713 KSDAEYMNAFEK
+713 KSDAEYMEAFEEN
-725 ISTAEEI
+725 STASEI
-732 YNEYLVQ
+732 YEEYLVQ

-815 QSYRDYSL
+815 QSYRDYAL
-823 ALEDNGKYQ
+823 ALEDIGKYQ
-832 EALDTLYK
+832 EALDTIYK
-840 IFNRSYTQELANRDF
+840 IFNRSYTQELADRDF

-860 VLLELNQLI
+860 VLMELNELI
-869 SIHKGEIN
+869 SRHKNELDF
-877 ISKINQKLIADL
+877 SKINEKLIANL

-895 VLNWNKD
+895 ALNWNKD

-921 HKTTEIGGRLSDDFT
+921 HKSTEIGGRLSDDFT

-950 SGTYKIETNFFGE
+950 KGTYKIETNFFGE
-963 NQATVS
+963 NQVSVS

-987 ERQIVVFNKSKE
+987 ERQIVVFNKSKK

>member
-1 MKKMYAF
+1 MF
-8 LLMMVSVLFWAQ
+8 LMVIFYLPIFFFAQ
-20 TPKLE
+20 IPSIE
-25 IPNAKGDFK
+25 IPNQKGDYK
-34 PTNEVNLEKLDIKV
+34 PTNEVNLEKLNIDIK
-48 KIAGNISTTVMTMV
+48 ISGNISTTIMTMV
-62 FRSNSNRILEGRLTF
+62 FRSNANRILEGRLTF

-147 QITYHQELKKIGGNL
+147 KITYHQELKKSAQNL

-183 FENFITP
+183 FENFATP

-201 FVKNGNVWTAETKK
+201 FVKNGNVWTAKTKK
-215 INYKSTGNLK
+215 TNYKSTENLR
-225 VNLPQSEDKNAV
+225 VNIPQSDDKNTV

-250 ANVNINSSSRAKNI
+250 ANVNINSASRAKNF
-264 PSKIGLIWDN
+264 PQKIGLIWDN

-284 KEFELLD
+284 KEFELLN
-291 EYFKAVQN
+291 EYFKAIQN

-311 EEGKVYTVKNGNWD
+311 EEGKTFSVKNGNWD
-325 DLKTELKSVKYDGGT
+325 ELKTELKTVKYDGGT
-340 DFGKLKNV
+340 DFGKLKNL
-348 ENVNEYLFFSDGIS
+348 ENVGEYLFFSDGLS
-362 SFGDL
+362 TFGDL

-377 VVSSAK
+377 IVSSAK
-383 ANFSQMKFISLKTGG
+383 ANFSQLKFISLKTGG

-438 PQTIENG
+438 PQTVENG
-445 FNISGISS
+445 FNISGISD

-464 YGNVP
+464 YGNLP
-469 TLEKMVKLN
+469 KIEKTVKLN
-478 ADENIV
+478 ADENTV
-484 EDWEIAQFWAQKK
+484 EDWEIAQFWAQNK
-497 ITELE
+497 IAELE

-515 GKQFVIV
+515 GKQFGIV
-522 TMNTSLIVLENVSD
+522 TMNTSLIVLENLSD

-562 RDIRVNDLMQR
+562 REMRVNDLMKR

-600 PVVDNTRRD
+600 PAINSTRRD

-617 NPRNSTNTRTRERRT
+617 NLGNSTSTRTRERRT

-639 SVREKRI
+639 SVKEKRI

-652 AYGDRD
+652 AYGSRD
-658 EEDDSPRITRSESVA
+658 EEDDTPRITRNESVA
-673 STVQGRVAGVEI
+673 SAVQGRVAGFQV
-685 RGYSSAPE
+685 RGYSSVSD
-693 KSKEIGS
+693 KSKEIEG
-700 YTPTSGKINIVDV
+700 YTPTSGKITVVDV
-713 KSDAEYMNAFEK
+713 KSDAEYMNIFEK
-725 ISTAEEI
+725 INSAEVI

-754 QLLFEKKSP
+754 QLLFEKNNP

-792 EGKFYDKELW
+792 SAKIYDKELW

-815 QSYRDYSL
+815 QSYRDYAL

-832 EALDTLYK
+832 EAIDTLYK

-869 SIHKGEIN
+869 SIHKDEIN

-921 HKTTEIGGRLSDDFT
+921 HKSTEIGGRLSNDFT

-950 SGTYKIETNFFGE
+950 SGKYKIETNFFGE

-987 ERQIVVFNKSKE
+987 ERQIIVFNKSKK